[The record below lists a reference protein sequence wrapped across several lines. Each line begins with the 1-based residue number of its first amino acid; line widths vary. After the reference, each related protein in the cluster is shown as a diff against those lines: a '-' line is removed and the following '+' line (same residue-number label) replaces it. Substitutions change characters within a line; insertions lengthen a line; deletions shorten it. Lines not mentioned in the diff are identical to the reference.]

1 MRKVY
6 TFKLFDV
13 FFYGFQQEGEVWKN
27 SLFDFQTVNPSAVFL
42 DWNSADLVLFTANW
56 NQTPVN
62 NVDVNLRTLSIYVL
76 REYLLLLTQDSVFRP
91 FCLQ

>member
-13 FFYGFQQEGEVWKN
+13 FFMVFNKKAKFEKN
-27 SLFDFQTVNPSAVFL
+27 SLFDFQTVNSSAVFL
-42 DWNSADLVLFTANW
+42 DWNSADLVLFTENW